1 MFKFLNDELIEII
14 HLIITFSS
22 LFGIILLMFFSKN
35 KPTSKK
41 LIFKKSE
48 VMAKVINRKIRF
60 LRWLNSGIILPLSA
74 MAIISTFVF
83 YLVLLIVI
91 K

>member
-1 MFKFLNDELIEII
+1 
-14 HLIITFSS
+14 
-22 LFGIILLMFFSKN
+22 
-35 KPTSKK
+35 
-41 LIFKKSE
+41 
-48 VMAKVINRKIRF
+48 MAKVINKKIRF
-60 LRWLNSGIILPLSA
+60 LSWLNSGIILPLSA